1 MKKILFINPSNKD
14 GILENVK
21 IFSLPPL
28 NLGILGSRTPAEYE
42 IEIID
47 ESIDTIDFDRDVDL
61 VAITCMTPL
70 APRAY
75 DISTRF
81 REKEIPVVLGGVHA
95 SMVSQEAADFADAV
109 VVGEA
114 EEIWPTVLRDFE
126 AGTLRKTYSS
136 NLPNRR
142 NLPCPRR
149 DLFSPGYFIQTVQS
163 SRGCP
168 FDCNFCSVS
177 RFNGARYR
185 FRPFDEVIEEVG
197 ELKGDRFFFIDDN
210 IVGSGERGTKR
221 ALKLFERLKDLGKE
235 WASQICI
242 SVVESPELLRKA
254 AESGAKWFFIGFESV
269 EAETLSV
276 MNKQVNLRPTTRNF
290 KDAIRKIQDRGIAV
304 VGGFIFGNDTDTK
317 GIFEK
322 TVDFIHDAEID
333 AAQFTTLTPL
343 PGTKLY
349 QHLASEGRLILKDY
363 PRDWKRYNGFEV
375 VFQPRNMT
383 VEELREGHISAY
395 EATASLRSSFT
406 RAIKTFFKTK
416 SLFSTVSSFYWNYD
430 CYRMLSRNVGFPD
443 ESRFE
448 RYRTSRGLEA

>member
-1 MKKILFINPSNKD
+1 MKKILFVNPSNKD
-14 GILENVK
+14 DILENVK

-28 NLGILGSRTPAEYE
+28 NLGILASRTPEEYE
-42 IEIID
+42 MEIID
-47 ESIDTIDFDRDVDL
+47 ESLGIIDFDRDVDL

-81 REKEIPVVLGGVHA
+81 RDKGIPVVLGGIHA

-109 VVGEA
+109 VIGEA
-114 EEIWPTVLRDFE
+114 EEIWPTVLQDFE
-126 AGTLRKTYSS
+126 AGKLRKTYSS
-136 NLPNRR
+136 NRPSLK

-149 DLFSPGYFIQTVQS
+149 DLFSPGYFIETVQT

-168 FDCNFCSVS
+168 FDCTFCSVS
-177 RFNGARYR
+177 RFNGAHYR
-185 FRPFDEVIEEVG
+185 FRPVDEVVEEISD
-197 ELKGDRFFFIDDN
+197 LKGDRLFFIDDN

-221 ALKLFERLKDLGKE
+221 ALELFERLKHLGKE
-235 WASQICI
+235 WGSQICI

-269 EAETLSV
+269 EAETLAA
-276 MNKQVNLRPTTRNF
+276 MNKQVNLRPTTRSF
-290 KDAIRKIQDRGIAV
+290 KDAIRKIQEKGIAV

-317 GIFEK
+317 DIFER
-322 TVDFIHDAEID
+322 TIDFIHDTEID

-343 PGTKLY
+343 PGTRVY
-349 QHLASEGRLILKDY
+349 QQLASEGRLLFRDH
-363 PRDWKRYNGFEV
+363 PGDWKRYNGFEV

-383 VEELREGHISAY
+383 VEELHEGHISAY
-395 EATASLRSSFT
+395 EATASLKSSFA

-416 SLFSTVSSFYWNYD
+416 SLFSTISSFYWNYD
-430 CYRMLSRNVGFPD
+430 CFKMISRSFRSLD
-443 ESRFE
+443 ESRSIKIE
-448 RYRTSRGLEA
+448 D

>member
-1 MKKILFINPSNKD
+1 MKKILFVNPSNKND
-14 GILENVK
+14 ILENVK

-28 NLGILGSRTPAEYE
+28 NLGILASRTPEEYE

-47 ESIDTIDFDRDVDL
+47 ESLGIIDFDRDVDL

-81 REKEIPVVLGGVHA
+81 REKGIPVVLGGIHA

-109 VVGEA
+109 VIGEA
-114 EEIWPTVLRDFE
+114 EEIWPTVLQDFE
-126 AGTLRKTYSS
+126 AGKLRKTYSS
-136 NLPNRR
+136 NRPSLK

-149 DLFSPGYFIQTVQS
+149 DLFSPGYFIETVQT

-177 RFNGARYR
+177 RFNGGRYR
-185 FRPFDEVIEEVG
+185 FRPIDQVVEEVSD
-197 ELKGDRFFFIDDN
+197 LKGDRLFFIDDN

-221 ALKLFERLKDLGKE
+221 ALELFERLKDLGKE
-235 WASQICI
+235 WGSQICI
-242 SVVESPELLRKA
+242 SVVESDELLRKA

-269 EAETLSV
+269 EAETLAA

-290 KDAIRKIQDRGIAV
+290 KDAIRKIQDKGIAV

-343 PGTKLY
+343 PGTRLY
-349 QHLASEGRLILKDY
+349 QQLASEGRLLLRDY
-363 PRDWKRYNGFEV
+363 PKDWKRHNGFEV

-383 VEELREGHISAY
+383 VEELHEGHISAY
-395 EATASLRSSFT
+395 EATASLKSSLA

-416 SLFSTVSSFYWNYD
+416 SLFSTISSFYWNYD
-430 CYRMLSRNVGFPD
+430 CFKMISRSFRSLD
-443 ESRFE
+443 ESRFIKIE
-448 RYRTSRGLEA
+448 D